1 MGQSKPMTRA
11 QVRKWRFYAEAL
23 IQQAIDLLDTIDGE
37 ADLED
42 GGDDE
47 PALASPVGGDSQI
60 IWIG

>member
-1 MGQSKPMTRA
+1 MAPA
-11 QVRKWRFYAEAL
+11 QIRKWRFYAEAL